1 MTAAVQL
8 RGVDKQYG
16 RERPVHVLTHV
27 DLEIQHG
34 EMVSIVGPSGSGKST
49 LLHIIGTL
57 ERPSAGSVQIAG
69 IEAATLSDRALSS
82 LRAHRV
88 GFVFQDFCL
97 LEGVSVLQNVAEGLL
112 YHAVPHSQRTAQ
124 ARDALER
131 VGLGHR
137 LEHHPAQLS
146 GGEKQRVA
154 IARALVG
161 EPTLILADEPTGN
174 LDTRSSEAIIEL
186 LSGLNREQVTIAVV
200 THDHGIAAATTRR
213 IELRDGRIVGGS
225 GADR

>member
-1 MTAAVQL
+1 MTPAVQL
-8 RGVDKQYG
+8 RGVDKRYE
-16 RERPVHVLTHV
+16 REPPVQVLAGV
-27 DLEIQHG
+27 DLDIQSG

-69 IEAATLSDRALSS
+69 VDAATISDRALSS

-97 LEGVSVLQNVAEGLL
+97 LEGVSVLENVAEGLL
-112 YHAVPHSQRTAQ
+112 YHAVSHRQRRAQ
-124 ARDALER
+124 ARHALDR
-131 VGLGHR
+131 VSLGHR
-137 LEHHPAQLS
+137 LTHRPAQLS

-161 EPTLILADEPTGN
+161 DPTLILADEPTGN
-174 LDTRSSEAIIEL
+174 LDSRSSKTIIEL
-186 LSGLNREQVTIAVV
+186 LTRLNQQQVTIVIV
-200 THDHGIAAATTRR
+200 THDHQIAAATSRR
-213 IELRDGRIVGGS
+213 IELRDGRIVGANS
-225 GADR
+225 AQR

>member
-8 RGVDKQYG
+8 RGVDKHYG
-16 RERPVHVLTHV
+16 REPPVRVLTHV
-27 DLEIQHG
+27 DLDIEPA

-49 LLHIIGTL
+49 LLHVIGTL
-57 ERPSAGSVQIAG
+57 ERPSGGSVRIG
-69 IEAATLSDRALSS
+69 GVEAVTMSDRALAS
-82 LRAHRV
+82 LRAHRI

-97 LEGVSVLQNVAEGLL
+97 LQGVSVIENVAEGLL
-112 YHAVPHSQRTAQ
+112 YHAIPHRGRRAQ

-137 LEHHPAQLS
+137 LEHYPAQLS
-146 GGEKQRVA
+146 GGEKQRAA

-174 LDTRSSEAIIEL
+174 LDSRSSKAIVEL
-186 LSGLNREQVTIAVV
+186 LATLNREQVTIVVV
-200 THDHGIAAATTRR
+200 THDQEIAAATTRR
-213 IELRDGRIVGGS
+213 IALSDGRIL
-225 GADR
+225 GANGIDR